1 MTIDES
7 VPQRPLVF
15 AHRGSS
21 GAYAEHTRA
30 AYLQA
35 LADGA
40 DGVECDVH
48 LTRDQHLVLLHDA
61 NLDRTSDGTGP
72 VAERTLRE
80 LHQLD
85 FSSWKGVRIPEE
97 YGARSEQLLTLPE
110 LLDILRGAGRPVK
123 LAIELKHPS
132 PYQLKLED
140 RVLEVLRSEGW
151 DPQSSTVD
159 NVAVTFM
166 SFSPDSVRHLLQS
179 VPPQYICQLVDDLT
193 IHEIRGGLGLGL
205 ITGSAVANLMKATQ
219 LEGERILD
227 DREVGMAGP
236 GIDYVRE
243 RPATIRRWL
252 DSGRRFRV
260 WTVASHRSSRPCR
273 ASGRPAMAGSGSTPT
288 TRTTSSGCCAP
299 WEPPPRKGRNRLFV
313 PWRRLR
319 LRPPSRATAG
329 SLRP

>member
-1 MTIDES
+1 MTTDES
-7 VPQRPLVF
+7 APQRPLVF

-21 GAYAEHTRA
+21 AAFAEHTRA

-48 LTRDQHLVLLHDA
+48 LTRDQHVVLLHDA

-80 LHQLD
+80 LRHLD
-85 FSSWKGVRIPEE
+85 VSSWKGARIPEA

-151 DPQSSTVD
+151 DPKSSSVD
-159 NVAVTFM
+159 KVAVSFM
-166 SFSPDSVRHLLQS
+166 SFSPDSVRHLLSS
-179 VPPQYICQLVDDLT
+179 VPPEYICQLVDDVD
-193 IHEIRGGLGLGL
+193 IRAIRGGLGFGM
-205 ITGSAVANLMKATQ
+205 ITGGAIANLMRATQ
-219 LEGERILD
+219 AEGERILD
-227 DREVGMAGP
+227 NGEVGLAGP
-236 GIDYVRE
+236 GIEYVR
-243 RPATIRRWL
+243 RHPAAVQRWL
-252 DSGRRFRV
+252 ASGRRFRV
-260 WTVASHRSSRPCR
+260 WTVDSEQDVALCAGLGIQEITTNVPARVLSQLQVASPQ
-273 ASGRPAMAGSGSTPT
+273 GR
-288 TRTTSSGCCAP
+288 
-299 WEPPPRKGRNRLFV
+299 
-313 PWRRLR
+313 
-319 LRPPSRATAG
+319 
-329 SLRP
+329 

>member
-1 MTIDES
+1 MTTDES

-21 GAYAEHTRA
+21 GAFAEHTRA

-48 LTRDQHLVLLHDA
+48 LTRDQHVVLLHDA

-72 VAERTLRE
+72 VADRTLRD
-80 LHQLD
+80 LRQLD

-97 YGARSEQLLTLPE
+97 YGARSEQFLTLPE
-110 LLDILRGAGRPVK
+110 LLDILRGAGRPVQ

-151 DPQSSTVD
+151 DRESSTVD

-166 SFSPDSVRHLLQS
+166 SFSPDSVRHLLHS

-193 IHEIRGGLGLGL
+193 VHEIRGGLGLGP
-205 ITGSAVANLMKATQ
+205 IAGGAVTNLMKATQ
-219 LEGERILD
+219 LEGEQILD
-227 DREVGMAGP
+227 EGVVGIAGP

-243 RPATIRRWL
+243 RPQTVRRWL
-252 DSGRRFRV
+252 HAGRRFRV
-260 WTVASHRSSRPCR
+260 WTVDTEEDVALCR
-273 ASGRPAMAGSGSTPT
+273 DLGIQEITSNVPA
-288 TRTTSSGCCAP
+288 RV
-299 WEPPPRKGRNRLFV
+299 LDQ
-313 PWRRLR
+313 LR
-319 LRPPSRATAG
+319 LGAPQG
-329 SLRP
+329 K

>member
-1 MTIDES
+1 MTTDES

-15 AHRGSS
+15 AHRGAS

-35 LADGA
+35 LAEGA

-48 LTRDQHLVLLHDA
+48 LTRDQHVVLLHDA

-72 VAERTLRE
+72 VADRTLRE
-80 LHQLD
+80 LRQLD

-97 YGARSEQLLTLPE
+97 YGARSEQFLTLPE
-110 LLDILRGAGRPVK
+110 LLDILRAAGRPVR

-151 DPQSSTVD
+151 DPGNSTLD

-166 SFSPDSVRHLLQS
+166 SFSPDSVRHLIHS
-179 VPPQYICQLVDDLT
+179 VPPRYICQLVDDLT
-193 IHEIRGGLGLGL
+193 IHEIRGGLGVGP
-205 ITGSAVANLMKATQ
+205 ITGGAIANLMKAAQ
-219 LEGERILD
+219 LEGEQILD
-227 DREVGMAGP
+227 DGVVGIAGP

-243 RPATIRRWL
+243 RPHTVRRWL
-252 DSGRRFRV
+252 EAGRRFRV
-260 WTVASHRSSRPCR
+260 WTVDSEDDVALCR
-273 ASGRPAMAGSGSTPT
+273 DLGIQEITTNVPGRVL
-288 TRTTSSGCCAP
+288 
-299 WEPPPRKGRNRLFV
+299 EQ
-313 PWRRLR
+313 LR
-319 LRPPSRATAG
+319 LAAPQG
-329 SLRP
+329 K